1 MTVARLDIPLP
12 AAHSRPWARW
22 TGAALMALVVG
33 FALLAPLI
41 FPGDPL
47 RQSLRHIL
55 AAPDAASPL
64 GYDHLGRSMT
74 ARLAAALRL
83 SLMIAAA
90 AVVTS
95 ALLGVAVGVLA
106 AWRGGWT
113 DRIAS
118 LIADSFLAL
127 PGLLLVLI
135 VSAIVPTTPIAFWIG
150 LTLVL
155 WIEYFRL
162 TRATV
167 RRLLAAPGVE
177 ASRLLGFGPLYVF
190 RRHLWPELAPMLL
203 TLGAFGAA
211 TAIMMIAALGFVSV
225 GMRPPAPELGLM
237 MVELMPYY
245 REAPMAL
252 LIPVLAT
259 FLTLLGL
266 NLAAGGRRT

>member
-1 MTVARLDIPLP
+1 MSVIPTDIPLQAP
-12 AAHSRPWARW
+12 ARPWSRLA
-22 TGAALMALVVG
+22 GAALLALVLG
-33 FALLAPLI
+33 FALLAPLV
-41 FPGDPL
+41 FPADPL

-64 GYDHLGRSMT
+64 GYDHLGRSLT

-83 SLMIAAA
+83 SLAIAAA
-90 AVVTS
+90 AVAS
-95 ALLGVAVGVLA
+95 AAMLGVAAGVLA
-106 AWRGGWT
+106 AWRGGWV
-113 DRIAS
+113 DRAVS
-118 LIADSFLAL
+118 LIADAFLAL

-135 VSAIVPTTPIAFWIG
+135 VSAILPVTPMAFWIG

-167 RRLLAAPGVE
+167 SRLLAAPAIE

-190 RRHLWPELAPMLL
+190 RRHLWPELAPVLL

-225 GMRPPAPELGLM
+225 GMRPPTPELGLM
-237 MVELMPYY
+237 MVELLPYY

-252 LIPVLAT
+252 LVPVLAT

-266 NLAAGGRRT
+266 NLVAGGRRT